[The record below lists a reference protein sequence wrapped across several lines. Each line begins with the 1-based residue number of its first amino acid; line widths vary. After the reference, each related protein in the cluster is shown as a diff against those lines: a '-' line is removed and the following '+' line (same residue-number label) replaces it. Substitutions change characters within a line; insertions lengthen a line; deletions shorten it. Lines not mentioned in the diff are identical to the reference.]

1 MILDHYDSIV
11 ITKSYS
17 STDKDLVERTYIR
30 KKFDTFFVTKTDLE
44 LLMTNAI
51 NEDCNTLSIVACPAG
66 VEATFRILLKK

>member
-17 STDKDLVERTYIR
+17 STDKHLVERTYIR
-30 KKFDTFFVTKTDLE
+30 KKFDNFFLTKTDLE

-51 NEDCNTLSIVACPAG
+51 NEDCNTLSIVAYPAG

>member
-51 NEDCNTLSIVACPAG
+51 NEDCNTLSIVAYPSG
-66 VEATFRILLKK
+66 VETIFRILLKK